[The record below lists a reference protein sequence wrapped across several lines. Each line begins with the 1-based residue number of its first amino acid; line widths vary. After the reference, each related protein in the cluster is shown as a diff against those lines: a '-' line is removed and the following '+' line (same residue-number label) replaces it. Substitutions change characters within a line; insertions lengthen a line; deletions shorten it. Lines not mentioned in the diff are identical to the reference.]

1 LNLKILLLA
10 ALGLVVCLTVFF
22 WPGDEKKIKANLTKL
37 ADYCST
43 HQEEAVME
51 SLQKAAMAAK
61 LCADPCTVQ
70 VESLKID
77 RAFKEKE
84 LMDHFLLLKKNLANT
99 TFKFYDTII
108 DPPGGNKAEVA
119 TTLRISGKIADEQMS
134 DAYEI
139 TILLAKKDGDWRFTS
154 FTVVEFMKK

>member
-1 LNLKILLLA
+1 MKILLLA
-10 ALGLVVCLTVFF
+10 ALGLVVCLAVFF
-22 WPGDEKKIKANLTKL
+22 WPSDEKKIKANLTKL
-37 ADYCST
+37 AEYCST
-43 HQEEAVME
+43 QQEEAVME
-51 SLQKAAMAAK
+51 SLQKAALAAK

-77 RAFKEKE
+77 RAFKQKE

-99 TFKFYDTII
+99 AFNFHDTII
-108 DPPGGNKAEVA
+108 DLPGGNRAEVT
-119 TTLRISGKIADEQMS
+119 TTLRISGKIADEKIS

-139 TILLAKKDGDWRFTS
+139 RILLAKEDGDWRFSS